1 MRPKR
6 IILLF
11 VIACVGGVIFFFVCK
26 YTYDFKVVK
35 LKEKARN
42 AFIGAVD
49 QEPRNR
55 SVDGDCSFNL
65 DAKAAMSAEIPD
77 SVYFEDETG
86 KRWYRLDPK
95 KNRMNITNNSTLR
108 ALHSFA
114 FGKKELLAD
123 SLNAVWNEQLRKSN
137 IFLESALCVSLIN
150 IDGSIK
156 SQNTCWN
163 EWCNSSNLVFTSYI
177 GYACEIEIIGYLC
190 YSVWSIMYKEIF
202 LYLLLYIVLV
212 YGFYKSFIV
221 LRRKLYSLPNK
232 EIIEIEVIKEVPV
245 EVPVI
250 KVVQNIDATI
260 HSYKL
265 NERSIFYSERNILVV
280 DGVEKKIQPQT
291 CRILELF
298 LEEKDHK
305 YMLEYSVIMDK
316 LWPDG
321 SGNTLRMHKAV
332 DRLRALF
339 KENDLS
345 INIQRKNSAY
355 QLIFWENLFEQANN
369 KNVDEMEII

>member
-49 QEPRNR
+49 QELRNR

-345 INIQRKNSAY
+345 INIQRKNSA
-355 QLIFWENLFEQANN
+355 
-369 KNVDEMEII
+369 

>member
-1 MRPKR
+1 M
-6 IILLF
+6 F

-49 QEPRNR
+49 QELRNR

-245 EVPVI
+245 EV
-250 KVVQNIDATI
+250 
-260 HSYKL
+260 
-265 NERSIFYSERNILVV
+265 V

-355 QLIFWENLFEQANN
+355 QLIFGENLFEQANN

>member
-49 QEPRNR
+49 QELRNR

-190 YSVWSIMYKEIF
+190 YSVLSIMYKEIF

-355 QLIFWENLFEQANN
+355 QLIFGENLFEQANN

>member
-49 QEPRNR
+49 QELRNR

-163 EWCNSSNLVFTSYI
+163 EWCNSSNLVFTFYI
-177 GYACEIEIIGYLC
+177 GYACEIEVMGYLH
-190 YSVWSIMYKEIF
+190 YTLWGMIYKEVL

-355 QLIFWENLFEQANN
+355 QLIFGENLFEQANN